1 MRLHVI
7 AVGKRLPAW
16 AEQACGEYAKRV
28 RGDCSLHLHPVAN
41 SRRGGNDSV
50 GRVREEGEALL
61 RAVPRSALLVALT
74 IDGDG
79 WSTVQLARHF
89 TEWRSSERDVAFLIG
104 GADGLSEQ
112 CREAARYRWSLSAM
126 TLPHALAR
134 VVVVEQLYRAW
145 SLAHGH
151 PYHH

>member
-16 AEQACGEYAKRV
+16 AEQACSEYAKRV
-28 RGDCSLHLHPVAN
+28 RGDCSLHVRPVAS
-41 SRRGGNDSV
+41 SRRGGTDP
-50 GRVREEGEALL
+50 GARVREEGQALL
-61 RAVPRSALLVALT
+61 RAVPRSALLVALE

-79 WSTVQLARHF
+79 WSTEQLAQRF
-89 TEWRSSERDVAFLIG
+89 AAWRGSERDVAFLIG
-104 GADGLSEQ
+104 GADGLSAQ
-112 CREAARYRWSLSAM
+112 CRKAARHCWSLSSL